1 MQLKHLKREL
11 TQAKTSLA
19 NSNQWLLDLSQQ
31 VSTLI
36 ASNLASWTSDSRCQ
50 LRMTDQ
56 CPRFRAL
63 MNGETNPPVCAGCPL
78 RRVLTPLYSG
88 A

>member
-1 MQLKHLKREL
+1 MQLKQLKREL
-11 TQAKTSLA
+11 NQAKTSLA
-19 NSNQWLLDLSQQ
+19 NSNQWLVDLSRQ

-36 ASNLASWTSDSRCQ
+36 ANNLANWTSDSRCQ

-63 MNGETNPPVCAGCPL
+63 MNGESDPPVCTDCPL
-78 RRVLTPLYSG
+78 RRY
-88 A
+88 